1 MQPANNMEFDFKK
14 MAAQDRLVFL
24 NLKEFG
30 EEHAVDGKKIAA
42 VLDSDI
48 LKENPNGQS
57 LTVAGASLV
66 LYAAIEDLPLR
77 RPSGEGLNVDGREY
91 LILDWSEDMGIAAV
105 SLDQNITM

>member
-1 MQPANNMEFDFKK
+1 M
-14 MAAQDRLVFL
+14 FL

-30 EEHAVDGKKIAA
+30 EEHAVEGQKIAA

-57 LTVAGASLV
+57 LAVAGASIV

-77 RPSGEGLNVDGREY
+77 RPSGEGLNIDGREY